1 MTNSKIGGSFRLGD
15 KKNVR
20 IVQPQPTKQKMY
32 DKNGL
37 VENEIEE
44 KRNRDASNFDYGM
57 NETHDNY

>member
-1 MTNSKIGGSFRLGD
+1 MTNSKIGSGFRLGD

-37 VENEIEE
+37 VENEFD
-44 KRNRDASNFDYGM
+44 KKNREDASNCDYGM
-57 NETHDNY
+57 NEVHNF